1 MTMNHAESPTALD
14 PSSDPPFPPYKG
26 ESYDVTT
33 SIGHQLYLLM
43 NLMRRNIQLR
53 MSHEGLTEAQWRPLW
68 LLKTGRADSLM
79 SLAREM
85 AMDAGAITRL
95 IDRLEAKDLVAR
107 VRSATDRRLIH
118 LQLTDQG
125 EAVVAQVPHV
135 LAAVN
140 NDFLAGFS
148 EADWLQLRHLIGRMH
163 RNGQALPQD
172 KSTP

>member
-1 MTMNHAESPTALD
+1 MTTPQD
-14 PSSDPPFPPYKG
+14 QPFPPYDG
-26 ESYDVTT
+26 ERYDVTA
-33 SIGHQLYLLM
+33 SVGHQLYLLM
-43 NLMRRNIQLR
+43 NLMRRDIQSR

-68 LLKTGRADSLM
+68 LLKTGRANSLM

-85 AMDAGAITRL
+85 DMDAGAITRL

-107 VRSATDRRLIH
+107 VRSEADRRLIH
-118 LQLTDQG
+118 LQLTAHG

-140 NDFLAGFS
+140 NDFLSGFS
-148 EADWLQLRHLIGRMH
+148 EADWLQLRSLIGRMNS
-163 RNGQALPQD
+163 NGQALQQD